1 MKKQSALIVILKL
14 VLQWSDSIVQNM
26 AQNII
31 ALEKELKDLD
41 SA

>member
-14 VLQWSDSIVQNM
+14 VLQWSDRIVQNM
-26 AQNII
+26 AQNVI